1 MFSFKMDTSD
11 ASSSA
16 MLTVPSQSG
25 QVVAAQESSR
35 IKVEATFDT
44 LSNPARVMKGQ
55 LKVLTM
61 LRGRY
66 TPVKDVRS
74 PFDCK
79 RRHLSAFHWYLSS
92 IQQVSQGGFIMLR
105 DGSPDKDHDLVE
117 TVVGQFGSKRSFA

>member
-79 RRHLSAFHWYLSS
+79 LSPF
-92 IQQVSQGGFIMLR
+92 IGF
-105 DGSPDKDHDLVE
+105 SLVYVICS
-117 TVVGQFGSKRSFA
+117 TGQSGRVHHAA